1 LSIVIEGSMLLKPYL
16 IMDFPKR
23 LGIHAWLRERIMTQE
38 VGHNHLVDPIM
49 RLID

>member
-23 LGIHAWLRERIMTQE
+23 LWIH
-38 VGHNHLVDPIM
+38 D
-49 RLID
+49 